1 MVDLPSTHR
10 ALEALGGPGRGRW
23 KAARA
28 RLGAALAAATG
39 EPRRALELLASAR
52 TPCGLL
58 LLQGGEQ
65 ADHHYRLLHILAG
78 RAYEALTEPD
88 SAIAEYEA
96 YFTERYTGYPIP
108 LDAAFVF
115 DTLERLGRLH
125 EARGDSAEAAGYY
138 TRAADLWKDADA
150 ELQPRA
156 QALRARAAA
165 LGGVGQG
172 GA

>member
-1 MVDLPSTHR
+1 VVDLPSTHR

-23 KAARA
+23 KAAREK
-28 RLGAALAAATG
+28 LGAALATSQG

-58 LLQGGEQ
+58 LQQGGEQ